1 MSANE
6 ESSQPLRKGLL
17 VSVSGPSGVGK
28 GTVIQRVRDQ
38 IPDIAHSVSVTSRER
53 REREI
58 EGVSYFFRTREEFQQ
73 MLANDEILEYDIYLN
88 HYYGT
93 PIAPLIELID
103 AGRDV
108 LFDLTVCGSLA
119 LKEKFP
125 EAVTIFLLPPSMSDL
140 RDRLV
145 RRGTESIEV
154 IERRLLEAS
163 VEIPKADLFDYAVIN
178 DDLERASN
186 RIIAIIEAE
195 KYRYIRQIGIED
207 RILNG

>member
-1 MSANE
+1 MS
-6 ESSQPLRKGLL
+6 ESAEQTEQLRKGLL

-28 GTVIQRVRDQ
+28 GTVIERVRMR
-38 IPDIAHSVSVTSRER
+38 IPDIAHSISVTSRPR
-53 REREI
+53 RDCETD
-58 EGVSYFFRTREEFQQ
+58 GVEYFFRSDKEFKR
-73 MLANDEILEYDIYLN
+73 MMAKGEILEFDIYLN
-88 HYYGT
+88 NYYGT
-93 PIAPLIELID
+93 PVKPLEKLV
-103 AGRDV
+103 GEGKDV
-108 LFDLTVCGSLA
+108 LFDLTVSGSLA

-125 EAVTIFLLPPSMSDL
+125 ESVTIFLLPPSVSDL

-145 RRGTESIEV
+145 RRGTETIDV

-163 VEIPKADLFDYAVIN
+163 VEIPKADLFDYVVIN

-195 KYRYIRQIGIED
+195 KHRYFRQIGIED

>member
-28 GTVIQRVRDQ
+28 GTVIQRVRDR

-58 EGVSYFFRTREEFQQ
+58 EGVSYFFKTKEEFQR

-93 PIAPLIELID
+93 PIAPLIELIN

-145 RRGTESIEV
+145 RRGTECIEV

-178 DDLERASN
+178 DDLERASD